1 MSQLKL
7 ETPFLYKTKQA
18 LIQYLKY
25 YKKIK
30 TSEKQKSG
38 DIVTLGRIKGNIKS
52 GDKIYKLSSKKLS
65 KLAKDS
71 FTKENKKVILN
82 ASISIKNNA
91 PISMEITP
99 DTKSPKIYKN
109 MHIKCT
115 LPDIIPVEAK
125 KHPLDAEN
133 IIYQITKTSNTPYQF
148 KTINIDL
155 DNNLFLPKISM
166 LNELRRTALE
176 KVEDFAYN
184 NIIRNCETTYPSLNI
199 SNIGYN
205 NEKVPISVLLNTM
218 NLAYNYE
225 DLDNAISNI
234 YIPLKYF
241 SMSSYRSSIDTLMQH
256 HNIYIY
262 MPTIVRSNYRNLL
275 VSNIEN
281 TLEKY
286 DIKGFVISNISNL
299 QLLKTIDIDFCKY
312 EIVGNYTLNICNS
325 HSISNLKNLGIHKFT
340 PSTELD
346 KKSISDLCNS
356 AILKKELIV
365 FGKLPLMHT
374 HYCLLGKTNSCYPE
388 CSAKCNSKN
397 KYYLQDRLDMKFRI
411 LPDNI
416 QTVTTIFN
424 CKTLSIIPS
433 DFPVDS
439 VRIDI
444 LDENILEINKI
455 VEMVKHN
462 KRFEG
467 KDFTNGNLNREI

>member
-1 MSQLKL
+1 M
-7 ETPFLYKTKQA
+7 
-18 LIQYLKY
+18 
-25 YKKIK
+25 
-30 TSEKQKSG
+30 
-38 DIVTLGRIKGNIKS
+38 KGNIKS
-52 GDKIYKLSSKKLS
+52 GDKIYKISSKKLS
-65 KLAKDS
+65 KYAKDS
-71 FTKENKKVILN
+71 FAKENKKIILN
-82 ASISIKNNA
+82 ASISIKKNA

-99 DTKSPKIYKN
+99 STQSPKIYEN

-115 LPDIIPVEAK
+115 LSDAIPVEAQN
-125 KHPLDAEN
+125 HPLEAKN
-133 IIYQITKTSNTPYQF
+133 VILQIAKTTNTPYQF
-148 KTINIDL
+148 KNIKIDL

-184 NIIRNCETTYPSLNI
+184 NIIRNCEITYPS
-199 SNIGYN
+199 SYVN
-205 NEKVPISVLLNTM
+205 NVVCCNNKKAQISVLLNTIQPTFDYE
-218 NLAYNYE
+218 NL
-225 DLDNAISNI
+225 DKTISNI

-241 SMSSYRSSIDTLMQH
+241 SMSSSKNTIEILMQH
-256 HNIYIY
+256 YNIYIY

-275 VSNIEN
+275 MANIEN

-286 DIKGFVISNISNL
+286 NIKGFVISNIGNL
-299 QLLKTIDIDFCKY
+299 QLLKTIGIDPSKY
-312 EIVGNYTLNICNS
+312 EIVGNYTLNIYNN
-325 HSISNLKNLGIHKFT
+325 HTISKLKELGIHKFT
-340 PSTELD
+340 PSAELD
-346 KKSISDLCNS
+346 KNSILNLCNS
-356 AILKKELIV
+356 TILEKELIV
-365 FGKLPLMHT
+365 YGKLPLMHT

-388 CSAKCNSKN
+388 CNAKCNSEN
-397 KYYLQDRLDMKFRI
+397 KYYLQDRLHMKFRI

-439 VRIDI
+439 VRVDI

-467 KDFTNGNLNREI
+467 RDFTNGNLNREI

>member
-1 MSQLKL
+1 
-7 ETPFLYKTKQA
+7 
-18 LIQYLKY
+18 
-25 YKKIK
+25 
-30 TSEKQKSG
+30 
-38 DIVTLGRIKGNIKS
+38 
-52 GDKIYKLSSKKLS
+52 
-65 KLAKDS
+65 
-71 FTKENKKVILN
+71 
-82 ASISIKNNA
+82 
-91 PISMEITP
+91 MEITP

-148 KTINIDL
+148 KNIKIDL

-176 KVEDFAYN
+176 KVEEFAYN

-199 SNIGYN
+199 SNISYN

-256 HNIYIY
+256 HNIFIY

-312 EIVGNYTLNICNS
+312 EIVGNYTLNICNN
-325 HSISNLKNLGIHKFT
+325 HTISNLKNLGIHKFT

-346 KKSISDLCNS
+346 KKSILDLCNS

-374 HYCLLGKTNSCYPE
+374 HYCLLGKTNKCYPT
-388 CSAKCNSKN
+388 CTSKCNSDN
-397 KYYLQDRLDMKFRI
+397 KYYLKDRMNMNFRV
-411 LPDNI
+411 LFDNI
-416 QTVTTIFN
+416 QTVSTIYN
-424 CKTLSIIPS
+424 SKITSIIAD
-433 DFPVDS
+433 DFDIDCA
-439 VRIDI
+439 RIDI
-444 LDENILEINKI
+444 LDENIDEINFV
-455 VEMVKHN
+455 VEQILKGA
-462 KRFEG
+462 RLEG
-467 KDFTNGNLNREI
+467 KEYTNGNLNREI